1 MKYIIIFVI
10 DFIKCI
16 QRETAESR
24 KVIDLLTIERDRA
37 TEKLLPTEELSKAI
51 VELYDFFIY

>member
-10 DFIKCI
+10 DFIKYI

-51 VELYDFFIY
+51 VELYGFFIY